1 MIIIWRMF
9 IEKHESGM
17 NIIIKHNLPECSS
30 RNPVSRWGATFSKQE
45 QKSWNAPNPLLPTMS
60 SRTSVRSR
68 GSLTSSTCRSSEVEI
83 TSLATR
89 WGKILFVSKSRTREA
104 LWRVR
109 SLVTPCFPAILKV
122 LIENLYLR
130 FVLLNCHKTKTKFRM
145 LLFQLNKVCQFSYCK
160 L

>member
-1 MIIIWRMF
+1 MF
-9 IEKHESGM
+9 IENYGSRMDK
-17 NIIIKHNLPECSS
+17 IIEYNLPECSS
-30 RNPVSRWGATFSKQE
+30 RNPVSKWGATFSKQE

-68 GSLTSSTCRSSEVEI
+68 GSLTSSTCRSSDVEI

-122 LIENLYLR
+122 LIENLSLR
-130 FVLLNCHKTKTKFRM
+130 FHFLNCHKTKTKNPVS
-145 LLFQLNKVCQFSYCK
+145 LFHLNKVCQCFYCR